1 MKKYLGL
8 FAFLLVIYAVLLAAD
23 PAARSAYNHF
33 NLARRVGM
41 EGIVCIGAGLLIIT
55 GGIDLSLG
63 SVVGFSV
70 ALTVTLL
77 RREDFAWQPFP
88 AMLVVILI
96 GGFIGLVNGVLV
108 TKVRV
113 QAFVVTL
120 CGMFIYRGLTK
131 WMTGDQVQGL
141 SGQMQHVPSWDAWTR
156 ALYSNR
162 DAWGLLKPVNYLLG
176 QFGVEPIAV
185 PVSLILFLF
194 LVLTAAVFLHFSVY
208 GRYFYA
214 IGNNENAARYSGV
227 STDLYKILAYVL
239 CSGSAAVYGI
249 LHVMQA
255 QSATPTQDGAN
266 LELKAIA
273 GAVLGGCSV
282 RGGEGNVIGI
292 VIGTTI
298 LVLLPNLS
306 LMLEIPDFMEFIVIG
321 SALLLGAI
329 LDEALRSRERV
340 SLSLVSR
347 VFHSI
352 LSLGK

>member
-1 MKKYLGL
+1 MKKYAGL
-8 FAFLLVIYAVLLAAD
+8 FVFLLIIYATLLAAD

-41 EGIVCIGAGLLIIT
+41 EGIVCVGAGLLIIT

-70 ALTVTLL
+70 ALAVTLM
-77 RREDFAWQPFP
+77 RRDDYGWQPLP
-88 AMLVVILI
+88 AMLVVILTGGLI
-96 GGFIGLVNGVLV
+96 GALNGFLV

-141 SGQMQHVPSWDAWTR
+141 SGQMQHVPAWDAWTR
-156 ALYSNR
+156 ALYSSR
-162 DAWGLLKPVNYLLG
+162 DVWGLLKPVNYLLAHAG
-176 QFGVEPIAV
+176 IEPIAI
-185 PVSLILFLF
+185 PVSLVLF
-194 LVLTAAVFLHFSVY
+194 LVVVVAAALFLHFSVY
-208 GRYFYA
+208 GRYFFA
-214 IGNNENAARYSGV
+214 IGSNEQAARYSGV
-227 STDLYKILAYVL
+227 NTDLYKILAYVL
-239 CSGSAAVYGI
+239 CSMSAAVYGI

-306 LMLEIPDFMEFIVIG
+306 LMLGIPDFMEFIVIG
-321 SALLLGAI
+321 GALLIGAI
-329 LDEALRSRERV
+329 LDESLRSGQRV
-340 SLSLVSR
+340 SPSLVLR
-347 VFHSI
+347 VI
-352 LSLGK
+352 RAIVSLGR